1 MQLKLHQIIG
11 YPSFYETIKN
21 QKISFKT
28 SYKLA
33 MLAKEIE
40 IHYTFYTDNF
50 SKIVSE
56 YSEKDEYGNP
66 ISTEDGQGVKLKA
79 GTSEQCYAS
88 LNELRDLTVT
98 LPDIT
103 FSIEEFA
110 NLTLSPME
118 TNAIIPFVK

>member
-40 IHYTFYTDNF
+40 IHYAFYTDNF